1 MRAIDDSV
9 KRFFRGLE
17 GAEAELGWT
26 EECANRD
33 AVFRPIEKFC
43 SPKREEEKQLEAY
56 FNLSIYGCSES

>member
-17 GAEAELGWT
+17 RAEAELGWT

-43 SPKREEEKQLEAY
+43 SPKREEEK
-56 FNLSIYGCSES
+56 